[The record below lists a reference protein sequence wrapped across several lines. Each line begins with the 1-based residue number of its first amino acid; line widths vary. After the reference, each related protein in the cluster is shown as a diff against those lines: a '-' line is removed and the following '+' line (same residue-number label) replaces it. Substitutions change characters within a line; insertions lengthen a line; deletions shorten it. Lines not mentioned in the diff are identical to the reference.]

1 MPYDVFNGDAD
12 GLCAL
17 QQLRLHNPL
26 DDAHL
31 VTGPKR
37 ETSLLSKIALV
48 EPTDIIVLDVSLRAN
63 SSDAERL
70 LRDGHRL
77 TYIDHHN
84 SGPIPKHKNFINN
97 IDINIIA
104 QRITNYNFIVF
115 NIIFA
120 NTHFIVIS

>member
-37 ETSLLSKIALV
+37 ETSLLCKIPLA

-63 SSDAERL
+63 HSDAVRL

-84 SGPIPKHKNFINN
+84 AGPIPEHKNFVSH
-97 IDINIIA
+97 IDTCLLYTSPSPRDLSTSRMPSSA
-104 QRITNYNFIVF
+104 
-115 NIIFA
+115 
-120 NTHFIVIS
+120 